1 MNDKIDQSHNL
12 DASKV
17 RISFPTCSHLW
28 KKNHFSLFKQF
39 FTKKKTINV
48 FTTEFFFIF
57 KKFFRLTLCLNF
69 ELLWLF
75 DCFWNFHRSFFSG
88 IVSQLTKNYGFNNN
102 SLAYSDS
109 FMRFVQFLYISTFR
123 LFLAEHPNSVEVHAK
138 LSNKVITNIDL
149 YFWKDH
155 INIVQTKNLSLSGNF
170 EENVQ

>member
-1 MNDKIDQSHNL
+1 MIKS
-12 DASKV
+12 
-17 RISFPTCSHLW
+17 ISPTTWMHLKSGFLSPLAHICEKKSFFPFQTIFH
-28 KKNHFSLFKQF
+28 Q
-39 FTKKKTINV
+39 KKTINV

-88 IVSQLTKNYGFNNN
+88 IVSQLTKNYSFNNN
-102 SLAYSDS
+102 SPAHSDS

-149 YFWKDH
+149 YFWKEH